1 MAQLKAL
8 AACKL
13 GTLFVTLYI
22 EYYEVVASHETF
34 YYFMPVDPDAKNKQN
49 LDGRSR
55 RIWKFN
61 TRTNRIQT
69 IMDRSKDLPEP
80 NRAEFLKIQLL
91 AIPVPYDEY
100 YLRLEEVK
108 QYREQHEA
116 EESST
121 ED

>member
-1 MAQLKAL
+1 M
-8 AACKL
+8 
-13 GTLFVTLYI
+13 TLYI

-34 YYFMPVDPDAKNKQN
+34 YYFMPVDTDAKNKEN
-49 LDGRSR
+49 FDGRSS
-55 RIWKFN
+55 RIWRFN

-69 IMDRSKDLPEP
+69 IMDRSKGLPEP

-108 QYREQHEA
+108 QYREQQ
-116 EESST
+116 
-121 ED
+121 